1 MSEENSR
8 PRQLGRGLEALF
20 GDNRAEKLN
29 NFTESPEKN
38 EDPRAEFRSLPVER
52 LQPNPRQPRC
62 DFDDAALEEL
72 TQSIAE
78 HGILQPLIVRPLSV
92 ESKMFEIVAGERR
105 WRAAQRAQVHEAP
118 VIVGNF
124 SDAEALAVALV
135 ENIQRNELSPLEE
148 AEAYARLGSD
158 FNKTQAQVAKIV
170 GKSRSHVA
178 NMMRLLELPEDVR
191 AMVSAG
197 QLSAGHARAI
207 LRAADPGAL
216 AGIIV
221 EGGLSVRDAEQLA
234 KSGPG
239 KKSPRRPSP
248 PKDADTLALERELT
262 NGLGAKVEISFN
274 GSGGYVRV
282 NYRSLEQLD
291 DLVERLMA

>member
-1 MSEENSR
+1 MSEENIR

-29 NFTESPEKN
+29 SLAESPEKN
-38 EDPRAEFRSLPVER
+38 EDPPAEFRSLPVGR
-52 LQPNPRQPRC
+52 LQPNPRQPRR
-62 DFDDAALEEL
+62 DFDDAALAEL
-72 TQSIAE
+72 TRSITE

-158 FNKTQAQVAKIV
+158 FNKTQEQVAKIV

-221 EGGLSVRDAEQLA
+221 EGGLSVREAEQLA
-234 KSGPG
+234 KSGLG
-239 KKSPRRPSP
+239 KKNPRRPSP